1 MKVKKIVSILCA
13 ASIFLVSGGM
23 SANAADLSNEIG
35 VMTET
40 EEITEAEESTEVEEA
55 AEAEESTEVE
65 EAAETEEVAEI
76 GDADI
81 LDIVGEEVFLDSG
94 ARLGE
99 YDESITKLNF
109 SETEVDDPDS
119 ENEGIETYAGTS
131 LRYSWNYNTY
141 PYDFGEQKWSKNVDI
156 YDTYASTDEENYFS
170 KFTCTLINP
179 TGLASYEE
187 AIREGYLREDG
198 ELQSYYFRVSGN
210 NNNVLLM
217 IDDDVIGAVLE
228 KDTLKSVLSDDSDSC
243 IGGIHSGRTIDGRYK
258 TIYNLQLR
266 DGEYIIAFTIDKV
279 TSKNHYALYTGC
291 PLPIMNTGM
300 FAGTHNGRVSW
311 NGGGLKAETERVCPA
326 ITISTPS
333 GVSSDLFAINKVWF
347 EDKAPAGS
355 QDLYVSDVTYYYA
368 SPANYSYRILDR
380 SGKTYYDNTP
390 SSGSVAGT
398 YRTKF
403 SVTWGSNL
411 SYVGAYYNANTMMY
425 INYLTPYGMYE
436 GM

>member
-1 MKVKKIVSILCA
+1 
-13 ASIFLVSGGM
+13 
-23 SANAADLSNEIG
+23 
-35 VMTET
+35 
-40 EEITEAEESTEVEEA
+40 
-55 AEAEESTEVE
+55 
-65 EAAETEEVAEI
+65 
-76 GDADI
+76 
-81 LDIVGEEVFLDSG
+81 
-94 ARLGE
+94 
-99 YDESITKLNF
+99 
-109 SETEVDDPDS
+109 
-119 ENEGIETYAGTS
+119 
-131 LRYSWNYNTY
+131 
-141 PYDFGEQKWSKNVDI
+141 
-156 YDTYASTDEENYFS
+156 
-170 KFTCTLINP
+170 
-179 TGLASYEE
+179 
-187 AIREGYLREDG
+187 
-198 ELQSYYFRVSGN
+198 
-210 NNNVLLM
+210 
-217 IDDDVIGAVLE
+217 
-228 KDTLKSVLSDDSDSC
+228 
-243 IGGIHSGRTIDGRYK
+243 
-258 TIYNLQLR
+258 
-266 DGEYIIAFTIDKV
+266 
-279 TSKNHYALYTGC
+279 
-291 PLPIMNTGM
+291 MNTGM

-390 SSGSVAGT
+390 SSGSVAGN